1 VETAIVCRWGDKF
14 LPLKTTGF
22 SVFGSNLF
30 SSAKLSKN
38 HTIYVFLPLKTPGWF
53 VG

>member
-14 LPLKTTGF
+14 LPVKTTGF
-22 SVFGSNLF
+22 IALRSNLF

-38 HTIYVFLPLKTPGWF
+38 HTIYVLLPLKMPGWF